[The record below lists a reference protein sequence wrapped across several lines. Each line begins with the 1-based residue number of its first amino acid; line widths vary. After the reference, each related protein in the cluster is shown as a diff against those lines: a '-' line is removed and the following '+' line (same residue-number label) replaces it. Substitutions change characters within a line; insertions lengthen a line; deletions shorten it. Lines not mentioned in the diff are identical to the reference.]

1 MTDATSELP
10 PTREAQARA
19 RRSRVAQELG
29 VHPSRISQEQ
39 ADHLF
44 DRLGTRFMLGLK
56 QTLLV
61 R

>member
-1 MTDATSELP
+1 MAKPP
-10 PTREAQARA
+10 PTTPTPEDQARA

-39 ADHLF
+39 ADQLF
-44 DRLGTRFMLGLK
+44 ARLGTPFMAGLK
-56 QTLLV
+56 QTLRV